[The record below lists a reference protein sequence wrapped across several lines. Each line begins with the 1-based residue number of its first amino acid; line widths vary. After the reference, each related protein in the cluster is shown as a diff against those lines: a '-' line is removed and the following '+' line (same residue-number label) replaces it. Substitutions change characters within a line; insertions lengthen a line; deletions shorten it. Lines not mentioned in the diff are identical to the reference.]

1 MLRRVQRRVFA
12 SKVIVPRHR
21 DPLILQAGGCA
32 PLADASCVARRGGT
46 VVHASV
52 AWRWAS
58 SDDVLHFTGGGAPLM
73 VDFRHPASSAGLQPN
88 TMNGRENARPS
99 DQEVL
104 AARCV
109 DRALRPRF
117 FSDGALEAVRVDVE
131 VVSSDGDG
139 DVVTLGTNAAS
150 CALALAGIPWKGPVG
165 ASRLSR
171 RGASFTRDPPLWFC
185 EHGFDLLYATGDG
198 LGPEKRCVSLEL
210 GCAPTRDAILIEA
223 LQEAH
228 ACASPIV
235 DAINALAPAFTMDMP
250 INTER
255 DRLDALATISA
266 RSHLQELVAFF
277 AGRAFQGS
285 EDPAS
290 KRDRG
295 AAQDRAF
302 FKAIEGV
309 KATLEGEPRAV
320 TAAAKRAVEH
330 LGREAMS
337 IAAQADGRADGRRI
351 HQLRDLRARCATL
364 PQPHG
369 SASFARGETEV
380 AATVTLAAPP
390 SRRVPS
396 LDAEPAAAY
405 REHAAW
411 RRTDPRASR
420 KRRLRES
427 QFDREVS
434 ESVRN
439 ADRRLLL
446 HYDFPASATGGTED
460 IMRAN
465 RRAVGHG
472 ALAERA
478 LASVFPNRTRFPY
491 ATTVR
496 TSVTA
501 SSGSTSMAAVC
512 AASLA
517 LHDCGVPLK
526 APVGAASVGLAGD
539 ALLVDPTG
547 TEDHFGSMD
556 CKVAGTRLGATA
568 AQIDVKGDGVPLAV
582 LAAAFGKASDA
593 RREVLVKMDACAL
606 GGEGIRVPQMPKDA
620 PFALVHDA
628 AVKEAPAAAAAPS
641 FLQRLFG
648 GAEPAPAPAPTE
660 TRPRKGKRPPTAA
673 APRARLK
680 RHAPRVAVV
689 RFDAARIGD
698 LIGPRGDNLRRIED
712 ETGADVDARTV
723 PGEVTIFADAMAKC
737 SRARKLVLDVVGE
750 IRLGDEVRG
759 TVTEVRD
766 YGCLVQFSRSREGLV
781 HKSEYRGWPAKLEE
795 LSVGDDLE
803 LHVIGLDPVLGV
815 VKLSR
820 RRRTAKPAQR
830 PARPRARREKDAES

>member
-1 MLRRVQRRVFA
+1 MLRRARRAFA

-21 DPLILQAGGCA
+21 DTLILQAGGCA

-58 SDDVLHFTGGGAPLM
+58 PDDVLHFTGGGAPLM
-73 VDFRHPASSAGLQPN
+73 VDFRHPASSAGMQPT

-117 FSDGALEAVRVDVE
+117 FSDGALEAVRVDIE
-131 VVSSDGDG
+131 VASSDGDG

-150 CALALAGIPWKGPVG
+150 CALALAGVPWKGPVG

-198 LGPEKRCVSLEL
+198 LGDDKRCVSLEL

-235 DAINALAPAFTMDMP
+235 DAINALAPALTMDHP
-250 INTER
+250 LNAER
-255 DRLDALATISA
+255 ERLDALATMSA

-277 AGRAFQGS
+277 AGRSFRDG

-302 FKAIEGV
+302 FTAIEGV

-320 TAAAKRAVEH
+320 AAAAKRAVEH

-337 IAAQADGRADGRRI
+337 TAAQDDGRADGRRI
-351 HQLRDLRARCATL
+351 HQLRDLRARCTTL

-420 KRRLRES
+420 RRRPRES

-460 IMRAN
+460 IARAN

-478 LASVFPNRTRFPY
+478 LASVFPHRTRFPY

-539 ALLVDPTG
+539 TLLVDPTG

-556 CKVAGTRLGATA
+556 CKVAGTRVGATA
-568 AQIDVKGDGVPLAV
+568 AQVDVKGDGVPLAV
-582 LAAAFGKASDA
+582 LAAAFGKAAAA
-593 RREVLVKMDACAL
+593 RREVLVAMDACAL
-606 GGEGIRVPQMPKDA
+606 GGEGLRVPHMPKDA

-628 AVKEAPAAAAAPS
+628 AVKEAPAPAAPS

-648 GAEPAPAPAPTE
+648 GAAPAPAPAKPPVK
-660 TRPRKGKRPPTAA
+660 RGNRPPTARE
-673 APRARLK
+673 PRARLK

-689 RFDAARIGD
+689 KFDAARIGD
-698 LIGPRGDNLRRIED
+698 LIGPRGDTLRRIED

-737 SRARKLVLDVVGE
+737 SSARKLVLDVVGE

-795 LSVGDDLE
+795 LSVGDDVE

-830 PARPRARREKDAES
+830 PARPRPRREKDAES